1 MINPELHKKPL
12 ALDRTEHRHLKVRRE
27 TNILEAAAGLNA
39 FFVTAAEFADAC
51 KEYPILFLR
60 AGTDPEGKP
69 LVAPLAI
76 FGLTRGENL
85 FYRNGVWDAR
95 YVPAMLRSYPFSMAH
110 ADEKRYVLC
119 FDSSSPAI
127 STEEGEPLF
136 DAEGEPTPYMKSVQS
151 FVEQIEIEVERT
163 RLAGRRLMELGLLQD
178 KRFDATLPDGTT
190 VVVDGFL
197 AVDEARMD
205 KLTDAEVVQLHRNG
219 LLGLLNLHVAS
230 LGNMRALL
238 ERRVAMNAKPA

>member
-1 MINPELHKKPL
+1 MINPELHKQPL
-12 ALDRTEHRHLKVRRE
+12 ALDRTEHRNLKVRRE
-27 TNILEAAAGLNA
+27 TNILDAAAGLNA

-76 FGLTRGENL
+76 FGLKRGENL

-95 YVPAMLRSYPFSMAH
+95 YVPAMLRSYPFAMAS

-119 FDSSSPAI
+119 FDSASPAM

-136 DAEGEPTPYMKSVQS
+136 DAQGEPTPYMKGVQS

-178 KRFDATLPDGTT
+178 KRFDATLSDGTP

-197 AVDEARMD
+197 AVDEARLD
-205 KLTDAEVVQLHRNG
+205 KLTDEEVLQLHRNG

-238 ERRVAMNAKPA
+238 ERRVALNAKPA